1 MRNLR
6 HMARPRASAKR
17 VTTQPQI
24 TVLNHAALLD
34 DLAAAEEALVRATYR
49 LISSKGIE
57 RTTLQEIADAAGLS
71 KAMPVYYFKTKEN
84 LVLATMRWVL
94 ARVAERL
101 TTAVASVESPEEKVR
116 AMIDAI
122 FVDPRRN
129 RDFYLAYTALIG
141 EAARNQRFNE
151 LNTTF
156 QSIMNTAYAD
166 LVRAGERKA
175 FAVDS
180 AEEAAMGIRALIDGF
195 FLQWLEESDW
205 EGEHER
211 YKEACARAVL
221 RYLGAK
227 RPAVRA

>member
-1 MRNLR
+1 
-6 HMARPRASAKR
+6 MARQLTSPRSA
-17 VTTQPQI
+17 P
-24 TVLNHAALLD
+24 NHEALME

-84 LVLATMRWVL
+84 LILAAMRWVL

-101 TTAVASVESPEEKVR
+101 TSAVASVDQPEEKVQ

-151 LNTTF
+151 LNATF

-166 LVRAGERKA
+166 LIRAGEGRT
-175 FAVDS
+175 FTVDNVG
-180 AEEAAMGIRALIDGF
+180 EAAMGVRALIDGF
-195 FLQWLEESDW
+195 FLQWLEEPDW
-205 EGEHER
+205 TMRHEH
-211 YKEACARAVL
+211 YKQACARAVL
-221 RYLGAK
+221 RYLGAEK
-227 RPAVRA
+227 PSARSTRATRAR